1 MATTKDRINI
11 SVSKDM
17 RRALGLLARRDE
29 VPEATK
35 AADLLQIALEI
46 EEDRYFSKLADE
58 RLKKN
63 TKWLTHEEVWG
74 KKLGTR

>member
-11 SVSKDM
+11 SVSKDV
-17 RRALGLLARRDE
+17 RKALARLARRYE

-35 AADLLQIALEI
+35 AADLIHMALEI
-46 EEDRYFSKLADE
+46 EEDRYFSELADT
-58 RLKKN
+58 RLKKS

-74 KKLGTR
+74 KKIGTR